1 MSNEYKIAVL
11 IPTRGRTEHLN
22 KSIFSLVDRATDPD
36 SLQFMLGFDRDDQI
50 GLPYFQEHIQP
61 KLDKQEVDYTILTFD
76 RMGYVGLNRYYNEL
90 AKHTDSDW
98 LFSWGDDSYMETN
111 AWDDIITAHTGE
123 FKLLKV
129 HTHNEH
135 PYSIFPIWPREWYDL
150 FGHCSRH
157 QMGDAEL
164 SQMAYMLDIME
175 IVDITVTHD
184 RPDLS
189 QRAPDATHKE
199 RILLEGNPV
208 NPLDFH
214 HVDFNTKRME
224 DCQVIAN
231 YMKTIGQDTTWWD
244 NVKVGRQDPWVKLI
258 ANDPNAQMTSTRRA
272 RGLTP

>member
-11 IPTRGRTEHLN
+11 IPTRGRTEYLN
-22 KSIFSLVDRATDPD
+22 KSIFSLVDRASEPE

-50 GLPYFQEHIQP
+50 GFPYFQEHIQP
-61 KLDKQEVDYTILTFD
+61 KMDEQEIDYTVLTFD
-76 RMGYVGLNRYYNEL
+76 RMGYVGLNLYYNEL

-98 LFSWGDDSYMETN
+98 LFSWGDDSYMETDS
-111 AWDDIITAHTGE
+111 WDSIITAHTGE

-135 PYSIFPIWPREWYDL
+135 PYSIFPIWPREWYNL

-189 QRAPDATHKE
+189 KREPDATHKE
-199 RILLEGNPV
+199 RVLLEGNPSH
-208 NPLDFH
+208 PLDFH
-214 HVDFNTKRME
+214 HVDVNRKRME
-224 DCQVIAN
+224 DSQVIAD
-231 YMKTIGQDTTWWD
+231 YMKSRGLDTTWWE
-244 NVKVGRQDPWVKLI
+244 NVKVGKQDPWVKLM
-258 ANDPNAQMTSTRRA
+258 ANDPNAQMTATRRA
-272 RGLTP
+272 KGLM